1 MRTPLAAIL
10 LVLALGLT
18 PMVVSEPAIGAERS
32 EEDPEELMREG
43 MERMLRAIELMIEMI
58 PQYEPPEINEDG
70 DIIIRRK
77 RAPEPGP
84 EIPEEEET

>member
-32 EEDPEELMREG
+32 EEDPEELMRALVVG
-43 MERMLRAIELMIEMI
+43 NPQVGVVQSDARLAHRLR
-58 PQYEPPEINEDG
+58 
-70 DIIIRRK
+70 
-77 RAPEPGP
+77 
-84 EIPEEEET
+84 